1 MRIGTTV
8 NRQEAEVMLLIL
20 MSASDRSGL
29 RSLVIQHHY
38 NRSSRPS
45 EKLISA
51 SAISVRGSASSP
63 VQIVIEDGANTAIA
77 CGRIAGLQVASCTL
91 GQPKR

>member
-1 MRIGTTV
+1 
-8 NRQEAEVMLLIL
+8 MLLIL

-38 NRSSRPS
+38 NRSSRLS

-63 VQIVIEDGANTAIA
+63 VQIVIEDGANNAIA
-77 CGRIAGLQVASCTL
+77 CGRTHRWATSRQLYARPAKAVSC
-91 GQPKR
+91 R